1 MEKKQQL
8 ELANFMK
15 GVAIC
20 AIVLFHLIFDY
31 LDTPGIAATASK
43 FGGAGIHIFFLWSGF
58 GLTLSALRRPLAW
71 GEFLR
76 RRAGKVYIPY
86 IPVVLV
92 SAALPFMYSGGDR
105 LLAVASHVFL
115 FKMFVPAYNISFGA
129 QFWFVSTIFQFY
141 LVFHL
146 LERARS
152 ALGSRKFLL
161 FCCGGSLIWMG
172 FTALTGLYQER
183 IWGSFFL
190 QYLWEFGLGMCLGD
204 AYHRGKLERSG
215 LRVRPTAAVTVVSLL
230 IYGLMALKGG
240 ALAAFNDVFG
250 AAAMGGICLLLY
262 RIPWLRPVFCK
273 INGFSYEL
281 YLVHILIFEICE
293 ELLGPHL
300 PNVVWCGISLVMAV
314 LCAAGYQKCIGLIT
328 GIALKAGGAGKASQ
342 HLQR

>member
-1 MEKKQQL
+1 MEKKQL

-31 LDTPGIAATASK
+31 LDKPDIVATASN

-71 GEFLR
+71 WEFLR
-76 RRAGKVYIPY
+76 KRAGKIYIPY
-86 IPVVLV
+86 ILVVLI
-92 SAALPFMYSGGDR
+92 SAALPFMYSGDDR
-105 LLAVASHVFL
+105 LLAVTSHVFL

-146 LERARS
+146 LERARNV
-152 ALGSRKFLL
+152 LGSRKFLL
-161 FCCGGSLIWMG
+161 ICCGGSLIWMG
-172 FTALTGLYQER
+172 FTALSGLYPER

-190 QYLWEFGLGMCLGD
+190 QYLWEFGFGMCLGD
-204 AYHRGKLERSG
+204 AYHRQKLELSG
-215 LRVRPTAAVTVVSLL
+215 LRVLPTAAVTVVSLL

-240 ALAAFNDVFG
+240 ALTAFNDVFG
-250 AAAMGGICLLLY
+250 AAAMSGICLLLY
-262 RIPWLRPVFCK
+262 RLPWLRPLFCR

-281 YLVHILIFEICE
+281 YLVHILIFELCE
-293 ELLGPHL
+293 GLLGPHL
-300 PNVVWCGISLVMAV
+300 PNVVWCIIALVMAV
-314 LCAAGYQKCIGLIT
+314 LCSVGYHRYT
-328 GIALKAGGAGKASQ
+328 GRLTQIVLKAGSVRKASR
-342 HLQR
+342 HLQQ